1 MKENKLTAVAA
12 IWSAFI
18 NCDVSHYPRF
28 LNAAGTPER
37 MAEPAILAEIAGT
50 LSDLKTIN
58 SAELNSFLERG
69 RESLDE
75 VKSLTEYQDQKA
87 TRVLTIVTFLSAL
100 SGALFARFADSY
112 PLRALFAQQGI
123 GIDSALVGL
132 TYVLF
137 ALFVLSAT
145 CGALVIFHATRTRF
159 KYPQIAPQHSSDNPS
174 QTASYIFYSD
184 ILESRPAIWAKAF
197 TKPAELPGT
206 LELDPNLS
214 LHYMKNYIGESYL
227 VACKVADKLRYLQP
241 AQDILSFSIRV
252 LVLWLLVIGLTAML
266 VPSPQKTNGTPSQQ
280 SVYFDRYSH

>member
-1 MKENKLTAVAA
+1 MKENKLGAVAA

-18 NCDVSHYPRF
+18 NRDVSYYPRF
-28 LNAAGTPER
+28 HNAAGTPER

-50 LSDLKTIN
+50 LSHLKA
-58 SAELNSFLERG
+58 SGSPELKEFLERG

-132 TYVLF
+132 TYALF
-137 ALFVLSAT
+137 GVFVLSAT
-145 CGALVIFHATRTRF
+145 CGALVIFHATRERF
-159 KYPQIAPQHSSDNPS
+159 KYPQIAIAPHLNSPS
-174 QTASYIFYSD
+174 QTDSYLFYSD
-184 ILESRPAIWAKAF
+184 ILELRPAIWAGAF
-197 TKPAELPGT
+197 TRPAESAGT
-206 LELDPNLS
+206 LELDPGLP
-214 LHYMKNYIGESYL
+214 LRYMKNYIGESYL

-241 AQDILSFSIRV
+241 GQDILSFSIRV
-252 LVLWLLVIGLTAML
+252 LVLWLLVIGLTATL
-266 VPSPQKTNGTPSQQ
+266 VPSLPKTNGTPSQQ
-280 SVYFDRYSH
+280 SAYFDRHSH